1 MRLKQFLMPRA
12 KKNRPTLDFENNLFS
27 RGAKLIAGMDEVGRG
42 CLAGPVSVGVAVIS
56 IDCVNPP
63 ENLADSKLL
72 THEQREELL
81 PLVKTWVKDFA
92 VGHASNDEIDEI
104 GLTRALRRA
113 GRRALVQLE
122 TKPDHLILD
131 GKHNWLMPE
140 KETQNMFEQEFDDG
154 PLSVDLKIIT
164 QVKADLTCASVAAA
178 SIVAK
183 TTRDQMMAELSKE
196 FPNYFWAEN
205 KGYAAPEHLEAIKSF
220 GATKYHRVSWKT
232 FQTD

>member
-1 MRLKQFLMPRA
+1 MPRA

-42 CLAGPVSVGVAVIS
+42 CLAGPVSVGVAVIN

-81 PLVKTWVKDFA
+81 PLVKTWVKEFA

-104 GLTRALRRA
+104 GLTRALRTA
-113 GRRALVQLE
+113 GRRALAQLD

-131 GKHNWLMPE
+131 GKHNWLIPE
-140 KETQNMFEQEFDDG
+140 KETQDMFEQEFDDG

-183 TTRDQMMAELSKE
+183 TTRDQMMSELSKE

-232 FQTD
+232 FQK

>member
-1 MRLKQFLMPRA
+1 MPRA
-12 KKNRPTLDFENNLFS
+12 KKNRPTLDFENSLFS

-42 CLAGPVSVGVAVIS
+42 CLAGPVSVGVAVIN
-56 IDCVNPP
+56 IDCINPP

-113 GRRALVQLE
+113 GRRALVQLV

-164 QVKADLTCASVAAA
+164 QIKADLTCASVAAA

-232 FQTD
+232 FQK

>member
-1 MRLKQFLMPRA
+1 MPRA

-56 IDCVNPP
+56 IENINPP

-164 QVKADLTCASVAAA
+164 QVKADLTCALVAAA

-232 FQTD
+232 FQK

>member
-56 IDCVNPP
+56 SENINPP

-81 PLVKTWVKDFA
+81 HLVKTWVKDFA
-92 VGHASNDEIDEI
+92 VGHASNNEIDEI

-113 GRRALVQLE
+113 GRRALVQLV
-122 TKPDHLILD
+122 TKHDHLILD

-183 TTRDQMMAELSKE
+183 TTRDQMMSELSKE

-232 FQTD
+232 FQK

>member
-42 CLAGPVSVGVAVIS
+42 CLAGPVSVGVAVIN
-56 IDCVNPP
+56 IDCINPP

-72 THEQREELL
+72 THEQREKLL

-113 GRRALVQLE
+113 GRRALVQLV

-164 QVKADLTCASVAAA
+164 QIKADLTCASVAAA

-205 KGYAAPEHLEAIKSF
+205 KGYAAPEHLSAIKSF

-232 FQTD
+232 FQK

>member
-56 IDCVNPP
+56 VDCINPP

-113 GRRALVQLE
+113 GRRALVQLV

-140 KETQNMFEQEFDDG
+140 KETQNMFEQEFDDD

-183 TTRDQMMAELSKE
+183 TTRDQMMSELSKE

-232 FQTD
+232 FQK

>member
-12 KKNRPTLDFENNLFS
+12 KKNRPTLDFENSLFS

-56 IDCVNPP
+56 IENINPP

-92 VGHASNDEIDEI
+92 VGHASNNEIDEI

-113 GRRALVQLE
+113 GRRALVQLV

-205 KGYAAPEHLEAIKSF
+205 KGYAAPEHLSAIKSF

-232 FQTD
+232 FQK

>member
-1 MRLKQFLMPRA
+1 MPRA

-42 CLAGPVSVGVAVIS
+42 CLAGPVSVGVAVIN
-56 IDCVNPP
+56 IDCINPP

-113 GRRALVQLE
+113 GRRALVQLV

-232 FQTD
+232 FQK

>member
-56 IDCVNPP
+56 SENINPP

-92 VGHASNDEIDEI
+92 VGHASN
-104 GLTRALRRA
+104 
-113 GRRALVQLE
+113 
-122 TKPDHLILD
+122 
-131 GKHNWLMPE
+131 N
-140 KETQNMFEQEFDDG
+140 
-154 PLSVDLKIIT
+154 
-164 QVKADLTCASVAAA
+164 
-178 SIVAK
+178 
-183 TTRDQMMAELSKE
+183 
-196 FPNYFWAEN
+196 
-205 KGYAAPEHLEAIKSF
+205 
-220 GATKYHRVSWKT
+220 
-232 FQTD
+232 

>member
-56 IDCVNPP
+56 IENINPP

-81 PLVKTWVKDFA
+81 PLVKTWVKDYA
-92 VGHASNDEIDEI
+92 VGHASNNEIDEI

-113 GRRALVQLE
+113 GRRALVQLV

-164 QVKADLTCASVAAA
+164 QIKADLTCASVAAA

-232 FQTD
+232 FQK

>member
-1 MRLKQFLMPRA
+1 MPRA

-56 IDCVNPP
+56 IENINPP

-113 GRRALVQLE
+113 GRRALVQLV

-232 FQTD
+232 FQK

>member
-1 MRLKQFLMPRA
+1 MPRA

-56 IDCVNPP
+56 SENINPP

-92 VGHASNDEIDEI
+92 VGHASNNEIDEI

-113 GRRALVQLE
+113 GRRALVQLV

-183 TTRDQMMAELSKE
+183 TTRDQMMSELSKE

-232 FQTD
+232 FQK

>member
-1 MRLKQFLMPRA
+1 MPRA
-12 KKNRPTLDFENNLFS
+12 KKNRPTLDFESNLFS

-56 IDCVNPP
+56 IENVNPP

-92 VGHASNDEIDEI
+92 VGHASNNEIDEI

-154 PLSVDLKIIT
+154 PISVDLKIIT

-183 TTRDQMMAELSKE
+183 TTRDQLMAKLSEE

-232 FQTD
+232 FQHD

>member
-1 MRLKQFLMPRA
+1 MPRA
-12 KKNRPTLDFENNLFS
+12 KKNRPTLDFENTLFS

-56 IDCVNPP
+56 IENINPP

-113 GRRALVQLE
+113 GRRALVQLV

-140 KETQNMFEQEFDDG
+140 KETQNMFEKEFDDG

-183 TTRDQMMAELSKE
+183 TTRDQMMSELSKE

-205 KGYAAPEHLEAIKSF
+205 KGYAAPEHLEAIQSF

-232 FQTD
+232 FQK

>member
-1 MRLKQFLMPRA
+1 MPRA

-56 IDCVNPP
+56 IDCINPP

-92 VGHASNDEIDEI
+92 VGHASNEEIDEI

-113 GRRALVQLE
+113 GRRALVQLV

-164 QVKADLTCASVAAA
+164 QIKADLTCASVAAA

-220 GATKYHRVSWKT
+220 GATKYHRVSWKS
-232 FQTD
+232 FQK

>member
-1 MRLKQFLMPRA
+1 MPRA

-42 CLAGPVSVGVAVIS
+42 CLAGPVSVGVAVIN
-56 IDCVNPP
+56 IDCINPP

-72 THEQREELL
+72 THEQREEIL
-81 PLVKTWVKDFA
+81 PLVKTWVKDCA
-92 VGHASNDEIDEI
+92 VGHASNNEIDEI

-113 GRRALVQLE
+113 GRRALVQLV

-183 TTRDQMMAELSKE
+183 TTRDQMMSELSKE

-205 KGYAAPEHLEAIKSF
+205 KGYDAPEHLEAIKSF

-232 FQTD
+232 FQK

>member
-1 MRLKQFLMPRA
+1 MPRA

-42 CLAGPVSVGVAVIS
+42 CLAGPVSVGVAVIN
-56 IDCVNPP
+56 IDCINPP

-72 THEQREELL
+72 THEQREKLL

-92 VGHASNDEIDEI
+92 VGHASNNEIDEI

-113 GRRALVQLE
+113 GRRALVQLV

-164 QVKADLTCASVAAA
+164 QIKADLTCASVAAA

-232 FQTD
+232 FQK

>member
-42 CLAGPVSVGVAVIS
+42 CLAGPVSVGVAVIN
-56 IDCVNPP
+56 IDCINPP

-81 PLVKTWVKDFA
+81 PLVKTWVKDYA
-92 VGHASNDEIDEI
+92 VGHASNNEIDEI

-113 GRRALVQLE
+113 GRRALVQLV

-164 QVKADLTCASVAAA
+164 QIKADLTCASVAAA

-232 FQTD
+232 FQK

>member
-1 MRLKQFLMPRA
+1 
-12 KKNRPTLDFENNLFS
+12 
-27 RGAKLIAGMDEVGRG
+27 MDEVGRG

-56 IDCVNPP
+56 IDCINPP

-92 VGHASNDEIDEI
+92 VGHASNNEIDEI

-113 GRRALVQLE
+113 GRRALVQLV

-154 PLSVDLKIIT
+154 SLSVDLKIIT
-164 QVKADLTCASVAAA
+164 QIKADLTCASVAAA

-232 FQTD
+232 FQK

>member
-1 MRLKQFLMPRA
+1 
-12 KKNRPTLDFENNLFS
+12 
-27 RGAKLIAGMDEVGRG
+27 MDEVGRG

-56 IDCVNPP
+56 IENINPP

-113 GRRALVQLE
+113 GRRALVQLV

-232 FQTD
+232 FQK

>member
-1 MRLKQFLMPRA
+1 MRLKQFLMPRT

-56 IDCVNPP
+56 IENINPP

-81 PLVKTWVKDFA
+81 PLVKTWVKDYA
-92 VGHASNDEIDEI
+92 VGHASNNEIDEI

-113 GRRALVQLE
+113 GRRALVQLV

-140 KETQNMFEQEFDDG
+140 KETQNMFEQDFDDG

-232 FQTD
+232 FQK

>member
-42 CLAGPVSVGVAVIS
+42 CLAGPVSVGVAVIN
-56 IDCVNPP
+56 IDCINPP

-92 VGHASNDEIDEI
+92 VGHASNEEIDEI

-232 FQTD
+232 FQK

>member
-1 MRLKQFLMPRA
+1 MPRT
-12 KKNRPTLDFENNLFS
+12 KKNRPTLDFENNLFT

-56 IDCVNPP
+56 IDCINPP

-81 PLVKTWVKDFA
+81 PLVKSWVKDFA

-113 GRRALVQLE
+113 GRRALAQLE

-154 PLSVDLKIIT
+154 PLSADLKIIA

-183 TTRDQMMAELSKE
+183 TTRDQMMTELSKE

-232 FQTD
+232 FQK

>member
-56 IDCVNPP
+56 IENINPP

-72 THEQREELL
+72 THEQREKLL

-113 GRRALVQLE
+113 GRRALVQLV

-154 PLSVDLKIIT
+154 SLSVDLKIIT
-164 QVKADLTCASVAAA
+164 QIKADLTCASVAAA

-232 FQTD
+232 FQK

>member
-42 CLAGPVSVGVAVIS
+42 CLAGPVSVGVAVIN

-92 VGHASNDEIDEI
+92 VGHASNEEIDEI

-113 GRRALVQLE
+113 GRRALVQLV

-154 PLSVDLKIIT
+154 SLSVDLKIIT
-164 QVKADLTCASVAAA
+164 QIKADLTCASVAAA

-232 FQTD
+232 FQK

>member
-56 IDCVNPP
+56 IENINPP

-92 VGHASNDEIDEI
+92 VGHASNNEIDEI

-113 GRRALVQLE
+113 GRRALVQLV

-205 KGYAAPEHLEAIKSF
+205 KGYAAPEHLSAIKSF

-232 FQTD
+232 FQK

>member
-1 MRLKQFLMPRA
+1 MPRA

-42 CLAGPVSVGVAVIS
+42 CLAGPVSVGVAVIN
-56 IDCVNPP
+56 IDCINPP

-92 VGHASNDEIDEI
+92 VGHASNNEIDEI

-113 GRRALVQLE
+113 GRRALVQLV

-183 TTRDQMMAELSKE
+183 TTRDQMMSELSKE

-232 FQTD
+232 FQK

>member
-12 KKNRPTLDFENNLFS
+12 KKKRPTLDFENTLFS

-56 IDCVNPP
+56 IENINPP

-113 GRRALVQLE
+113 GRRALVQLV

-140 KETQNMFEQEFDDG
+140 KETQNMFEKEFDDG

-183 TTRDQMMAELSKE
+183 TTRDQMMSELSKE

-205 KGYAAPEHLEAIKSF
+205 KGYAAPEHLEAIQSF

-232 FQTD
+232 FQK

>member
-1 MRLKQFLMPRA
+1 MPRT

-56 IDCVNPP
+56 IENVNPP

-92 VGHASNDEIDEI
+92 VGHASNNEIDEI

-154 PLSVDLKIIT
+154 PISVDLKIIT

-183 TTRDQMMAELSKE
+183 TTRDQMMSELSKE

-232 FQTD
+232 FQHD

>member
-1 MRLKQFLMPRA
+1 MRLKQFLMPRT
-12 KKNRPTLDFENNLFS
+12 KKNRPTLDFENNLFT

-81 PLVKTWVKDFA
+81 PLVKSWVKDFA

-113 GRRALVQLE
+113 GRRALAKLE

-140 KETQNMFEQEFDDG
+140 KDTQNMFEQEFDDG
-154 PLSVDLKIIT
+154 PLSADLKIIA

-183 TTRDQMMAELSKE
+183 TTRDQMMTELSKE

-232 FQTD
+232 FQK

>member
-42 CLAGPVSVGVAVIS
+42 CLAGPVSVGVAVIN
-56 IDCVNPP
+56 IDCINPP

-72 THEQREELL
+72 THEQREKLL

-113 GRRALVQLE
+113 GRRALVQLV

-232 FQTD
+232 FQK

>member
-1 MRLKQFLMPRA
+1 MRLNQFLMPKA

-42 CLAGPVSVGVAVIS
+42 CLAGPVSVGVAVIN

-81 PLVKTWVKDFA
+81 PLVKSWVIDSF
-92 VGHASNDEIDEI
+92 VGHATNQEIDEI

-113 GRRALVQLE
+113 GRRALAGLT

-140 KETQNMFEQEFDDG
+140 KETQNMFEEEFNDG
-154 PLSVDLKIIT
+154 ELSADLKIIT
-164 QVKADLTCASVAAA
+164 QIKADMTCASVAAA

-183 TTRDQMMAELSKE
+183 TTRDQLMVKLSE
-196 FPNYFWAEN
+196 EYPLYLWAEN
-205 KGYAAPEHLEAIKSF
+205 KGYAAPEHLEVIKQN
-220 GATKYHRVSWKT
+220 GPTKYHRVSWKT
-232 FQTD
+232 FQS